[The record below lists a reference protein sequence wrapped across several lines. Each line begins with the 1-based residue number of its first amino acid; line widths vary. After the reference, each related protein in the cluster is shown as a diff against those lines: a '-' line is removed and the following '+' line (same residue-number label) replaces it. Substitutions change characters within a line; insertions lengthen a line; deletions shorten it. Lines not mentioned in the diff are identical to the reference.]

1 MKFLII
7 NGPNINFIGI
17 REKHIYGDKD
27 YEYLCNLIKEEAEKR
42 NLLVDIVQSNSEGQ
56 IIDYIHDAYNK
67 YQGIIINPGAYTHY
81 SYAIYD
87 ALKSVMIPSVEVHI
101 SNIHARDEFR
111 SKPSLQQALSRF
123 NKAWTKW
130 ICISL
135 DAMMNLKITGK
146 LTCYFYLHCF
156 YKHLGPVVLTRF
168 Y

>member
-1 MKFLII
+1 M
-7 NGPNINFIGI
+7 
-17 REKHIYGDKD
+17 
-27 YEYLCNLIKEEAEKR
+27 CNLIKEEAEKR

-111 SKPSLQQALSRF
+111 SKSVTAAASVGL
-123 NKAWTKW
+123 
-130 ICISL
+130 ISGFGLNGYVLAL
-135 DAMMNLKITGK
+135 DAMMNLKNN
-146 LTCYFYLHCF
+146 
-156 YKHLGPVVLTRF
+156 RES
-168 Y
+168 